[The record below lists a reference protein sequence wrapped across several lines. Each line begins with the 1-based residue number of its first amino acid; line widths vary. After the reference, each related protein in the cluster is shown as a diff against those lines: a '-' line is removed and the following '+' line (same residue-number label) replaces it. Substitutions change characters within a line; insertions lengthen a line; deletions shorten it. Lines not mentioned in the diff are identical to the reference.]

1 MHPVGGRSAAP
12 ATPAALS
19 RMPWKGALSG
29 MSVRKTGLALF
40 AAGVTI
46 LICLV
51 ALVFLG
57 VGLAVI
63 GPS

>member
-1 MHPVGGRSAAP
+1 
-12 ATPAALS
+12 
-19 RMPWKGALSG
+19 

-40 AAGVTI
+40 AMGVTI

-63 GPS
+63 GRS

>member
-1 MHPVGGRSAAP
+1 
-12 ATPAALS
+12 
-19 RMPWKGALSG
+19 

-63 GPS
+63 GRS